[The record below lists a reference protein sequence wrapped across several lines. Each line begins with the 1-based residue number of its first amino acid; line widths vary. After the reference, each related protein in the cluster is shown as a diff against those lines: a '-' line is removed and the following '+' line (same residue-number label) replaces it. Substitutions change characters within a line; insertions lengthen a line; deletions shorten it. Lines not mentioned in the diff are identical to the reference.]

1 MVHCVAPWVAEMPD
15 LTVIPFRNNS
25 QITVMLIVRTNN
37 TLKKKRI
44 PKKTLVKWKWPSSGV
59 APDAVG

>member
-1 MVHCVAPWVAEMPD
+1 MPD